1 MFSGVTDSLYSVP
14 IQYTPWYYYPWNNMY
29 FKVGKSC
36 KFLGVAQ
43 YGVLKVLRTVLSLGW
58 DPGVRQGAV
67 QVQGGLQAG
76 PGQVHQGLPRG
87 RR

>member
-1 MFSGVTDSLYSVP
+1 
-14 IQYTPWYYYPWNNMY
+14 MY
-29 FKVGKSC
+29 LQFRKSC
-36 KFLGVAQ
+36 EFLGVIQ
-43 YGVLKVLRTVLSLGW
+43 YGVLKEQLRTVLSLGW

-76 PGQVHQGLPRG
+76 PSQVHKGLPRG

>member
-1 MFSGVTDSLYSVP
+1 
-14 IQYTPWYYYPWNNMY
+14 MY
-29 FKVGKSC
+29 LTVSKSC
-36 KFLGVAQ
+36 KFLGVNQ
-43 YGVLKVLRTVLSLGW
+43 YGVLKEQLRTVLSLDW

-87 RR
+87 RRYVLIDSY